1 MGIIL
6 AAVILAIIALIMML
20 TPVRVFAF
28 IPILLIGLVFLFGA
42 MTTVEAKHVGVVTKF
57 GKPQPE
63 TLGSGFHWKA
73 PWAKVTELDST
84 IQTWQYAGKS
94 AIDVVLADK
103 NEATV
108 SATIRWSVN
117 DENAN
122 DVFAEFRTA
131 DDGPTDGLGDAVVG
145 TQFKAA
151 LFAVFAD
158 HDIVAEG
165 ALTADELAEKVQAY
179 MDTKTKGMVD
189 IDSVTISRITPG
201 DKLQAKIEAIQAQV
215 SQTTIAEEKKA
226 TAKAEAEANRILSE
240 SISNDPNVLVSKCLD
255 MVADL
260 PAGSLPAGFQCWNG
274 AGGAVVLPSSK

>member
-1 MGIIL
+1 MFTIFVLAVLALAFLIL
-6 AAVILAIIALIMML
+6 LL
-20 TPVRVFAF
+20 TPARLFAVVPVLLGVLVFAF
-28 IPILLIGLVFLFGA
+28 TSV
-42 MTTVEAKHVGVVTKF
+42 TTVEAKHVGVVTVF
-57 GKPQPE
+57 GKPQE
-63 TLGSGFHWKA
+63 QTLTSGLHTKA

-84 IQTWQYAGKS
+84 IQTWKYAGDS

-108 SATIRWSVN
+108 SGTIRWSVN

-151 LFAVFAD
+151 VWAVFAD
-158 HDIVAEG
+158 HDLTAED
-165 ALTADELAEKVQAY
+165 ALTADELAEKVLAV
-179 MDTKTKGMVD
+179 MNTKTKGMVT

-201 DKLQAKIEAIQAQV
+201 TKLQSKIEDIQAQV
-215 SQTTIAEEKKA
+215 SQTTIANEKKE
-226 TAKAEAEANRILSE
+226 TAKAEAAANRILSE

-260 PAGSLPAGFQCWNG
+260 PAGTLPAGFQCWNG
-274 AGGAVVLPSSK
+274 AGGSIVVPSAK

>member
-1 MGIIL
+1 MGIIIT
-6 AAVILAIIALIMML
+6 AVILAIIGLVML
-20 TPVRVFAF
+20 ASPVRAFAF
-28 IPILLIGLVFLFGA
+28 VPLLLIGAVFLFTA
-42 MTTVEAKHVGVVTKF
+42 MTTVEAKHVGVETKF
-57 GKPQPE
+57 GKPQDQ
-63 TLGSGFHWKA
+63 TLTSGFHWKA

-84 IQTWQYAGKS
+84 VQTWEYAGKS

-103 NEATV
+103 NAATV

-122 DVFAEFRTA
+122 DVYAEFRGA
-131 DDGPTDGLGDAVVG
+131 EDITDALGDAVVG

-158 HDIVAEG
+158 HDLTAED
-165 ALTADELAEKVQAY
+165 ALTADELASKVQSV
-179 MDTKTKGMVD
+179 MDAKTNGKVD
-189 IDSVTISRITPG
+189 IDSITISKITPG
-201 DKLQAKIEAIQAQV
+201 DKLQQKIEAIQAQV
-215 SQTTIAEEKKA
+215 SQTTIALEKKA
-226 TAKAEAEANRILSE
+226 TAEAEAAANRILSE

-274 AGGAVVLPSSK
+274 AGGAVVLPSGK